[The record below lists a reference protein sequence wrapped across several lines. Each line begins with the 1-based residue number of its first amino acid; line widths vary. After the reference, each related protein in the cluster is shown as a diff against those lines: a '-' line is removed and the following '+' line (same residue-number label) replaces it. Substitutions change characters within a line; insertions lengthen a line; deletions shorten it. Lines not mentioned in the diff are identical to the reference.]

1 MLHLRS
7 SVFSGL
13 ALLTLVL
20 ANAVVS
26 APLPPPPNLA
36 ASLTQMKPLENRLV
50 LTVSAAQCP
59 LPAEETAPNPDASVQ
74 VVANKYHQT
83 VRVFGT
89 VTAVAPPTMTL
100 LNNHPV
106 NPNIYD
112 GMPPQE
118 ALKFLVATLTE
129 AQWQQLTSQ
138 NGLGL
143 PDMASETQ
151 SSLFAA
157 VLPRTLQVAPEAK
170 AAAPNSGARD
180 LTSLLPQVRLCLH
193 RRVEIMVPEA
203 GSTSYLIAEAS
214 RDTGQTVRYHVVSD
228 PYFAPKSSVYGVPVK
243 AEVPNAPKP
252 SALDLHSKSLQ
263 VAVPFAGAGTVGE
276 VLSRIGKL
284 SGMELYADPRFEN
297 RPVTLVSTA
306 PSAPASDLLA
316 SLAFCL
322 TGTYRQV
329 GTAFVLTDDN
339 IGVGTRRAIWVEFE
353 ADAARKRK
361 QALVSAGSALTAAHT
376 LAELSPEA
384 NSIAYSTSQQKLA
397 QSFYLES
404 GSSSVTQTL
413 NQLTPEQQTVVE
425 ALQGHKDSTGIMH
438 TPDVTG
444 KMIVQEVPTL
454 DLVVPTLDQ
463 PLDAGLFTTLY
474 ALFQSP
480 VPTLEPLEKPVTHT
494 PSAVTLSTLIQPIPE
509 RAVLASPHTAA
520 EVKSLV
526 ADMKRLGLNELWIPV
541 AADFGMLPQV
551 LQETRGTG
559 ISVYAVMDLLT
570 RPVGVPKSE
579 VDLDI
584 LGDSSSP
591 AKTLSVSPF
600 SESVRKQLLNITHTL
615 VGTPGLAGIVWQTTE
630 APGYDKDD
638 NYHSRDAINSLGYT
652 VPARAAFLRKA
663 HADPVDLFP
672 SEIAGQADT
681 SLPAFDNSAVEASLL
696 DQWHLFRVNANLS
709 LLQSLYQ
716 QFATDTKGLSSKQV
730 LLVQQ
735 RGARPPS
742 SWYGSWDGREISLP
756 TFRPYSST
764 STPEKVQAKAF
775 SKTTVVSLPIEG
787 SLSEAAVLDKWATPL
802 QLIGKN
808 HSWDGFVIEC
818 HSEAVS
824 AN

>member
-1 MLHLRS
+1 MLHLRCLL
-7 SVFSGL
+7 VFSGL

-20 ANAVVS
+20 ANAAAS
-26 APLPPPPNLA
+26 APPNLA
-36 ASLTQMKPLENRLV
+36 VSLMQMKPSANTV
-50 LTVSAAQCP
+50 LFTVSAAQCS
-59 LPAEETAPNPDASVQ
+59 LPSGEAAPSPQDSLQ

-138 NGLGL
+138 TGLGL
-143 PDMASETQ
+143 SDMASETQ
-151 SSLFAA
+151 SSLFVA

-170 AAAPNSGARD
+170 AIAPNSGVRD

-203 GSTSYLIAEAS
+203 GSTSYLIAGAS
-214 RDTGQTVRYHVVSD
+214 RDTGQSGQYKVVSD

-243 AEVPNAPKP
+243 AEVPNVPKP

-263 VAVPFAGAGTVGE
+263 VVVPVAGANTVGE
-276 VLSRIGKL
+276 MVRRIGKL
-284 SGMELYADPRFEN
+284 SGMELYADPRFES
-297 RPVTLVSTA
+297 RRVTIVSSA

-339 IGVGTRRAIWVEFE
+339 IGVGTRRAIWAEFE

-361 QALVSAGSALTAAHT
+361 QALAAAGSALTAAHT
-376 LAELSPEA
+376 QAELSPEA
-384 NSIAYSTSQQKLA
+384 NSIAYSTSQRKSA

-404 GSSSVTQTL
+404 GFSSVTQTL
-413 NQLTPEQQTVVE
+413 NHLTPEQQAVVE
-425 ALQGHKDSTGIMH
+425 VLPGHKDSDGIMH
-438 TPDVTG
+438 TPDVNG

-454 DLVVPTLDQ
+454 DLIVPTLDQ

-480 VPTLEPLEKPVTHT
+480 SPASEPLEKPVTHL
-494 PSAVTLSTLIQPIPE
+494 SSGVTLSALIKPIPE

-541 AADFGMLPQV
+541 SVDPGMLPQV
-551 LQETRGTG
+551 LQETRGSG

-570 RPVGVPKSE
+570 RPVGVPKSG

-584 LGDSSSP
+584 LGDSASA
-591 AKTLSVSPF
+591 AKNLSVSPF
-600 SESVRKQLLNITHTL
+600 SEGIRKQLLDITHTL
-615 VGTPGLAGIVWQTTE
+615 VGTPGLAGIVWRTTE

-638 NYHSRDAINSLGYT
+638 NYNSREAINSLGYT
-652 VPARAAFLRKA
+652 VPARSAFLRKA

-681 SLPAFDNSAVEASLL
+681 SLPAFDNGAVEASLL
-696 DQWHLFRVNANLS
+696 EQWHEFRVNANLS

-716 QFATDTKGLSSKQV
+716 QVATDAKGLSSKPV

-735 RGARPPS
+735 RGAPPPS

-756 TFRPYSST
+756 TFRPYSAT

-818 HSEAVS
+818 HSEAAS
-824 AN
+824 AK